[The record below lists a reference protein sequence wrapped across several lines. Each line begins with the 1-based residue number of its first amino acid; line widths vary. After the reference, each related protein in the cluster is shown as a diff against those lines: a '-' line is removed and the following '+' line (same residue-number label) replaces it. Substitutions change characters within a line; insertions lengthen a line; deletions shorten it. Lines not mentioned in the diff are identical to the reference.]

1 MSTPLEQYW
10 NLRLENAR
18 KHLVRNRFA
27 ATVVPSLADAADLV
41 MTALLPASGAQSVA
55 FGGSMTVVASGLV
68 DRLKATSG
76 LAVLDTYDVSIPPA
90 ERIERRRQA
99 LLTDL
104 FITSTNALTT
114 DGRLVN
120 LDGTGNRVAALAFG
134 PKNVIVLTG
143 RNKLC
148 DGIHEA
154 FKRVRQIAA
163 PANTIRLS
171 RKTPCVATGIC
182 ADCQSPDRICN
193 TWTITAKSCPD
204 ERVHVI
210 LINEDLGY

>member
-10 NLRLENAR
+10 SLRLEDAR
-18 KHLVRNRFA
+18 KHLERNFFGVSVVN
-27 ATVVPSLADAADLV
+27 TVSEAADLV
-41 MTALLPASGAQSVA
+41 MGALLPKTGATSVA

-68 DRLKATSG
+68 DRLKAKEG
-76 LAVLDTYDVSIPPA
+76 LKVIDTYDTTPSPE

-134 PKNVIVLTG
+134 PKNVIVLAG

-148 DGIHEA
+148 SGIHEA
-154 FKRVRQIAA
+154 FKRVREVAA
-163 PANTIRLS
+163 PANTIRLH

-182 ADCQSPDRICN
+182 ADCPSPERICN
-193 TWTITAKSCPD
+193 TWSITAKSNPK
-204 ERVHVI
+204 ERVHVV